1 MCLSSPLLSPLQEKK
16 DAHYAEILHQFAA
29 QEVALAGLLKD
40 VQTNTGLTNH
50 NTEDEEDEEDEDA
63 TNERS
68 SLLTPS
74 DSGYQ

>member
-1 MCLSSPLLSPLQEKK
+1 MCISIFPPQ

-29 QEVALAGLLKD
+29 QEVALAGLLKT
-40 VQTNTGLTNH
+40 VQTNTGLNS
-50 NTEDEEDEEDEDA
+50 NNEEDEDEEDEEA

>member
-1 MCLSSPLLSPLQEKK
+1 MCISIFPPQ
-16 DAHYAEILHQFAA
+16 DAHYAEILHQFEA
-29 QEVALAGLLKD
+29 QEVALAGLLKT
-40 VQTNTGLTNH
+40 VQTNTGLTSSNA
-50 NTEDEEDEEDEDA
+50 EDEMEQEDEDEDA

>member
-1 MCLSSPLLSPLQEKK
+1 MDFNFSPK
-16 DAHYAEILHQFAA
+16 DAHYADILHQYAA
-29 QEVALAGLLKD
+29 QEVALAGLLKT
-40 VQTNTGLTNH
+40 VQTNTGLTSH
-50 NTEDEEDEEDEDA
+50 NAEEEDEEEEDA